1 MLIKVYTC
9 HVVSLS
15 VRRGADFYP
24 GVNSLAHGGTGKVS
38 KAGIERMTQDL
49 EKQ

>member
-1 MLIKVYTC
+1 MTFMLTYN
-9 HVVSLS
+9 HVASLS
-15 VRRGADFYP
+15 VRRGADLYP
-24 GVNSLAHGGTGKVS
+24 GVNSLVHGGAGKVS